1 MTRSIALVVLSA
13 VLWAMGGTWYYDCKI
28 KRVCGPETAEPEVAA
43 AVAAAPA
50 EADAVIAPA
59 AAAATTTTTSR
70 ETAPAPQAAVSLT
83 VYFGR
88 KSTDI
93 VVPAASAAALPELLA
108 ATREGRK
115 LRVVGHSDARGK
127 PALKAEL
134 SAQRALI
141 LRDWLL
147 AQGIPATAIAAVES
161 QEDREPVAD
170 NATAAGRAQNRRA
183 VATLV
188 TKE

>member
-1 MTRSIALVVLSA
+1 MPAAPVPASASTPSRSVAPPPKA
-13 VLWAMGGTWYYDCKI
+13 VL
-28 KRVCGPETAEPEVAA
+28 
-43 AVAAAPA
+43 
-50 EADAVIAPA
+50 
-59 AAAATTTTTSR
+59 
-70 ETAPAPQAAVSLT
+70 SLT

-93 VVPAASAAALPELLA
+93 VVPAASATMLPELLA
-108 ATREGRK
+108 ATRQGRK

-127 PALKAEL
+127 PELKAEL

-147 AQGIPATAIAAVES
+147 AQGVPATSIAKVES

-183 VATLV
+183 VATLIQ
-188 TKE
+188 E